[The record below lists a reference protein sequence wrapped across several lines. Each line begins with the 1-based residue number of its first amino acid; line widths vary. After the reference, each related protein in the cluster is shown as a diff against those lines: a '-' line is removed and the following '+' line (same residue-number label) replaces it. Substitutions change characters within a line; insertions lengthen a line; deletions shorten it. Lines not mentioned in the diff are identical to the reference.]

1 MASHTINED
10 GTILRDATTRY
21 RKATREDGGAHGAF
35 DAETRRSGGTPKA
48 VVNVKRGTAPERIA
62 SILGT
67 EAGAAV
73 SIRERSMFDG
83 ERLVQLADS
92 YIPTDVAEAAGI
104 EQVDTG
110 VGGIISR
117 MTEAGFAQESA
128 AEDIQLRPATDH
140 VAELLGVEPG
150 TPLLEITHIGYTA
163 EGRAVEA
170 TVHTLG
176 PGWVLR
182 YGVPLA

>member
-1 MASHTINED
+1 MANNTINED

-48 VVNVKRGTAPERIA
+48 VVSVERGTAPERIA
-62 SILGT
+62 NILGT
-67 EAGAAV
+67 DTSV
-73 SIRERSMFDG
+73 SIRKRSMFDG

-117 MTEAGFAQESA
+117 MAEAGFAQ
-128 AEDIQLRPATDH
+128 AEAVEYVQLRPATGQ
-140 VAELLGVEPG
+140 VAELLGVEPD
-150 TPLLEITHIGYTA
+150 TDLIEITHIGYTV

-170 TVHTLG
+170 TVHTLA

-182 YGVPLA
+182 YDVPLA

>member
-1 MASHTINED
+1 MASNTINED
-10 GTILRDATTRY
+10 GTILRDAATRY

-48 VVNVKRGTAPERIA
+48 VVGVERGTAPERVA
-62 SILGT
+62 GILGT
-67 EAGAAV
+67 DASTTV
-73 SIRERSMFDG
+73 SIRKRSMFDG

-117 MTEAGFAQESA
+117 MAEAGFAQAKAVEYV
-128 AEDIQLRPATDH
+128 QLRPATGQ
-140 VAELLGVEPG
+140 VAELLGVESG
-150 TPLLEITHIGYTA
+150 TELIEITHIGYTD

-170 TVHTLG
+170 TVHTLA

-182 YGVPLA
+182 YDVPLA